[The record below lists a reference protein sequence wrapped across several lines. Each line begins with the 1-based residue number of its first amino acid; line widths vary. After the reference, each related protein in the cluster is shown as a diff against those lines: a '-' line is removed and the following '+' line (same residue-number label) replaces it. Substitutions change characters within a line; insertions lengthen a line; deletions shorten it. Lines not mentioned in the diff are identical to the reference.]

1 MLPMAILFMQLR
13 QQALEEERLR
23 KEQEDE
29 EAKAQVFITFRD
41 YFPVSWQIYPF
52 NNCLKI
58 RVLQV
63 L

>member
-41 YFPVSWQIYPF
+41 YFPVS
-52 NNCLKI
+52 
-58 RVLQV
+58 
-63 L
+63 